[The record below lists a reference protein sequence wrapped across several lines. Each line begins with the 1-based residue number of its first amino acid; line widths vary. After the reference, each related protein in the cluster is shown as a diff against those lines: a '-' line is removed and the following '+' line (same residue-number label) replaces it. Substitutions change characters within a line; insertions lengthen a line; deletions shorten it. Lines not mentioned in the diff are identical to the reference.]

1 MSFSE
6 LNYKHQVIVFELDE
20 EISALKS
27 IEIPLSV
34 PLQRIPQTPLP
45 LHEVLGLLDNLPI
58 MDTNIQT
65 VPFLEVRV
73 LLDGPE
79 PALRHKIETALAGKR
94 VRLAK
99 IDVKYP
105 VSTRQE
111 PEIIT
116 PDELS
121 ELQPIDVFG
130 KVYQA
135 RYNIDVPK
143 DILQLFKQV
152 AEEVNQTAE

>member
-1 MSFSE
+1 M
-6 LNYKHQVIVFELDE
+6 KVQFEY
-20 EISALKS
+20 
-27 IEIPLSV
+27 
-34 PLQRIPQTPLP
+34 Q
-45 LHEVLGLLDNLPI
+45 
-58 MDTNIQT
+58 QT
-65 VPFLEVRV
+65 VPFLEVRI

-79 PALRHKIETALAGKR
+79 PALRHKVETALVGKR

-105 VSTRQE
+105 ASTLQA
-111 PEIIT
+111 PEFIT

-130 KVYQA
+130 KVYQS
-135 RYNIDVPK
+135 RYNIDVPN